1 MSLQLPVPVS
11 ILENCRMLAHFGPCA
26 ARAMSGQGHDKEGP
40 TVASISQV
48 SGLYLC
54 FGNYLTHD
62 LDLVLIDPSR
72 EVVCGAASAVAVKS
86 SVRGI
91 L

>member
-1 MSLQLPVPVS
+1 MY
-11 ILENCRMLAHFGPCA
+11 R
-26 ARAMSGQGHDKEGP
+26 QGHDKEGP
-40 TVASISQV
+40 TVTSISQV

-72 EVVCGAASAVAVKS
+72 EVVCVAASAVAVKRVS
-86 SVRGI
+86 EAFSELQKSCVHLKHSCMPGEAYRQE